1 MISLRLFVIFVF
13 ATLTCTVNA
22 QNTLN
27 VGDSTSAPG
36 SNTQVSVTIDNSAP
50 VLGFSFGISHNGGVL
65 LPLGIDQGVVTS
77 QLNGGIGAEYFF
89 EDLAPANGPGVIL
102 ACITTFGGS
111 LDSIPIGTNQEIA
124 VLNYAVNASANP
136 GTSSPLNPV
145 TTLGSPATNIVFTVG
160 GVSVFPTTTAG
171 AVNIAVPAPS
181 PPVISAADVCTCIAD
196 ISWTNGTTYDSIEIR
211 VAGNLVETLAGTATS
226 TSVTLPVVADTICV
240 RGIVNGTASP
250 EGCTIEG
257 CPVFTPPPPIENL
270 VCEITSNVP
279 GAGCE
284 YLLTWAG
291 AGPYSAIN
299 VSVDG
304 VLVATLPGTAT
315 SSTGSLPFSTIGSN
329 FTVEA
334 SDICGGT
341 VNNLTCSLLCEEGPT
356 FVRGDCNSDGN
367 NNIADVV
374 AALGI
379 LFGGT
384 GPPLCS
390 DACDINDDGNLDI
403 SDAVFLLS
411 NLFSNGNNPPAPY
424 PNCGLDATDGD
435 PLDCANFTACP

>member
-1 MISLRLFVIFVF
+1 MFSLRLFTVIAFF
-13 ATLTCTVNA
+13 TLTCTVNA
-22 QNTLN
+22 QNVLN
-27 VGDSTSAPG
+27 VGDSIAAAG
-36 SNTQVSVTIDNSAP
+36 SNTQVAVTIDNSAP
-50 VLGFSFGISHNGGVL
+50 ILGFSFGVSHNGGVL
-65 LPLGIDQGVVTS
+65 TPLGIDQGAATS
-77 QLNGGIGAEYFF
+77 LLNGGTGAEYFF

-111 LDSIPIGTNQEIA
+111 LDSIPAGTNQEIA
-124 VLNYAVNASANP
+124 VLNYTVNAAANP
-136 GTSSPLNPV
+136 GTSTPLNPV

-160 GVSVFPTTTAG
+160 GVSVFPSTTAG

-181 PPVISAADVCTCIAD
+181 QPVISAVDVCTCSAD
-196 ISWTNGTTYDSIEIR
+196 ISWTNGASYDSIEIR
-211 VAGNLVETLAGTATS
+211 VAGSLVETLAGSATS
-226 TSVTLPVVADTICV
+226 TSVTLPLVADSICV
-240 RGIVNGTASP
+240 RGIANGTASP
-250 EGCTIEG
+250 EACTIEG
-257 CPVFTPPPPIENL
+257 CPVFTPPPAIDNL

-279 GAGCE
+279 GVGCE
-284 YLLTWAG
+284 YLLTWTG

-299 VSVDG
+299 VSIDG
-304 VLVATLPGTAT
+304 VVVANLPGTAT
-315 SSTGSLPFSTIGSN
+315 SSSGSLPFSLVGAN

-334 SDICGGT
+334 VDICGGL

-374 AALGI
+374 AALGV
-379 LFGGT
+379 LFGGA

-390 DACDINDDGNLDI
+390 DACDCNDDGNLDI

-411 NLFSNGNNPPAPY
+411 NLFSSGNNPPAPY